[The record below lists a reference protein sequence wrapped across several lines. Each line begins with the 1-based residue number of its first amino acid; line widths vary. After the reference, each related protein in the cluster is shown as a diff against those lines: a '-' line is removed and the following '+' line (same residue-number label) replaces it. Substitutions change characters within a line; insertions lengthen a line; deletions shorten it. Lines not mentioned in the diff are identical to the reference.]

1 MTDSDSEHDGA
12 SDAGV
17 PAAAAPIDPGDGW
30 FAGLPAKDVDDSTQ
44 PTHARIVD
52 GTADEP
58 REWPRLAVASG
69 FAADEEDYY
78 DRLHAATTGATR
90 ASVRERERADDRQ
103 LIHAVRARDD
113 CERVANELSERAAE
127 WSGSLFD
134 DVDPGIEGARA
145 VAGREP
151 SGELERRAIALS
163 ERVVGLADE
172 RDALAT
178 TIDRLAPA
186 VAPNLT
192 EMAGPEL
199 AARLIALAGGLE
211 SLAKKPSGTV
221 QVLGAEDALFAHL
234 SGHAPSPKHGII
246 YTHEFVRGTPPEER
260 GSAARALAGKLTL
273 AARVDHYSGER
284 RESIHADLR
293 DRMATI
299 RARSG
304 SDGSDEGGST
314 GDDEGNEADDGTN
327 GGDADE

>member
-1 MTDSDSEHDGA
+1 MTDPDTEHDDVGDGGPNA
-12 SDAGV
+12 V
-17 PAAAAPIDPGDGW
+17 PPVDPGDAW
-30 FAGLPAKDVDDSTQ
+30 FVGRSGSDDAESI
-44 PTHARIVD
+44 HARISD
-52 GTADEP
+52 GAAEKP

-69 FAADEEDYY
+69 FAADEDAYY
-78 DRLHAATTGATR
+78 DRLHAATVGATR
-90 ASVRERERADDRQ
+90 ASVRERERADDQQ
-103 LIHAVRARDD
+103 LIHAVRAKDD
-113 CERVANELSERAAE
+113 CERVANELAERAAE

-145 VAGREP
+145 VADREP
-151 SGELERRAIALS
+151 SGELERRAISLCD
-163 ERVVGLADE
+163 RVADLAEE
-172 RDALAT
+172 RDALGD
-178 TIDRLAPA
+178 TIDRISPA

-234 SGHAPSPKHGII
+234 SGRAPSPKHGII
-246 YTHEFVRGTPPEER
+246 YTHEFVRGTPPENR

-293 DRMATI
+293 DRMETI
-299 RARSG
+299 RARA
-304 SDGSDEGGST
+304 T
-314 GDDEGNEADDGTN
+314 T
-327 GGDADE
+327 GGDTDE